1 MTEKKIV
8 FTNGCFDI
16 IHVGHIKLLEFCASL
31 GQVIVGLN
39 SDESVKR
46 LKGVSRPINNQVDR
60 KEVLSAIKFVGE
72 VVIFDE
78 DTPYSLIKKIRPDI
92 IVKGGDYLAENVIGS
107 DISEIRIFPFLSGKS
122 TTNLISNLRDIDRLS
137 EEDLER

>member
-1 MTEKKIV
+1 VTEKKIV